1 MRKIYIL
8 LLLSVFLISACGVQ
22 NTPLTGQAT
31 KSPDAVV
38 YVDVD
43 NDGVVTASDRKMT
56 VSPDEFGNY
65 EIRVVDRANMIIPAS
80 TKIIAK
86 EEESTISIFAQNGGV
101 IIGDSA
107 KIQSKGEVIISA
119 AGDIKIGMKAKLS
132 AKSSLDFDAGGDVGQ
147 IAIGDG
153 TTLKAPYIIITNFF
167 GRGPIVGNKIK
178 IQTEDLTFSGFSNVL
193 ITNSMIKLAGSNGYS
208 LFEVNTPGTGYA
220 IDLSGTS
227 FSGKDYSVFGYGTPS
242 NTATTRFRG
251 KPSYISF
258 E

>member
-22 NTPLTGQAT
+22 NVPPTGQAT

-38 YVDVD
+38 YVDLD
-43 NDGVVTASDRKMT
+43 NNGVVTESDRKMT

-86 EEESTISIFAQNGGV
+86 EEESTISITAQNGGV

-153 TTLKAPYIIITNFF
+153 TTLKAPFIYISNFF
-167 GRGPIVGNKIK
+167 GRGPIVGNKVK

-193 ITNSMIKLAGSNGYS
+193 ITNSIIKLGSNGYS
-208 LFEVNTPGTGYA
+208 SFDVNTPGTGYA